1 MKKKYLIL
9 MFLLAVA
16 AVTRLFPHPM
26 NFAPI
31 GAMAL
36 ASGAYL
42 GRNVWGFL
50 APLGIYWISDLLV
63 NNILYAEFY
72 NSFILFTPGFGWLY
86 LSFAMIIVL
95 GSIVLRK
102 VSIPRVLGGAF
113 GASVIFYII
122 SNFGVW
128 LSDPDYPLTW
138 GGFLL
143 CYEMAI
149 PFFRGTL
156 ASDLL
161 YSAAFFGIMEWVR
174 HSSSTLSW
182 DEKLVE

>member
-1 MKKKYLIL
+1 

-95 GSIVLRK
+95 GSIVLKK
-102 VSIPRVLGGAF
+102 VSIPRVLGGA
-113 GASVIFYII
+113 
-122 SNFGVW
+122 FGVW

-149 PFFRGTL
+149 PFFRSTL

-161 YSAAFFGIMEWVR
+161 YSAAFFGIVEWVR

>member
-1 MKKKYLIL
+1 
-9 MFLLAVA
+9 
-16 AVTRLFPHPM
+16 
-26 NFAPI
+26 
-31 GAMAL
+31 
-36 ASGAYL
+36 
-42 GRNVWGFL
+42 
-50 APLGIYWISDLLV
+50 
-63 NNILYAEFY
+63 
-72 NSFILFTPGFGWLY
+72 
-86 LSFAMIIVL
+86 MIIVL

-102 VSIPRVLGGAF
+102 VAIPRVLGGAF
-113 GASVIFYII
+113 GAAVLFYII

>member
-1 MKKKYLIL
+1 MEKFTSPLEAQIIEYS
-9 MFLLAVA
+9 M
-16 AVTRLFPHPM
+16 
-26 NFAPI
+26 
-31 GAMAL
+31 
-36 ASGAYL
+36 SL
-42 GRNVWGFL
+42 GFD
-50 APLGIYWISDLLV
+50 DLSQKA
-63 NNILYAEFY
+63 IKQAKRR
-72 NSFILFTPGFGWLY
+72 ITDT
-86 LSFAMIIVL
+86 I
-95 GSIVLRK
+95 
-102 VSIPRVLGGAF
+102 GGAL
-113 GASVIFYII
+113 GASVLFFII
-122 SNFGVW
+122 SNFAVW

-138 GGFLL
+138 GGLLL